1 MAAQQEPKRQDAQAG
16 DMIAAFNARGTGTL
30 PGYLGMEVTCMA
42 DREVHM
48 RLEIKPHHLAPNGY
62 LHAGTVISLADT
74 SAGYACIAHL
84 PEGGANFTTVEL
96 KANMLGTARSGA
108 IVSVAKAVHLGR
120 TTQVWDATVSDESTG
135 KTIAVFRCTQLILA
149 GK

>member
-1 MAAQQEPKRQDAQAG
+1 MNIQPQDNQHQDAVAT
-16 DMIAAFNARGTGTL
+16 FNARGIGKL
-30 PGYLGMEVTCMA
+30 PGYLGMEVTFIGE
-42 DREVHM
+42 RELHM
-48 RLEIKPHHLAPNGY
+48 RLEIEPHHLAPNGY

-74 SAGYACIAHL
+74 SAGYACIANL
-84 PEGGANFTTVEL
+84 PEGAANFTTVEL

-120 TTQVWDATVSDESTG
+120 TTHVWDATVTDETTG

-149 GK
+149 AK